1 MKIVGILLA
10 AGRGKRFDATGER
23 NKLLA
28 QLPDGQPVVVA
39 SAMAMLGALPQVV
52 AVVRDGDDE
61 VAVLLRGLGCTVTP
75 CLDAGLGMAASLVH
89 GLRHS
94 PPGADG
100 WVIGLGDMPFVHADT
115 ITSLCAAIA
124 EGATIAAPFYGG
136 RRGNPVAFHKTH
148 LAELMA
154 LQGDRGARE
163 LLEAQ
168 RVTEVS
174 VDDPGIFPD
183 IDTVADLGRMD
194 QTAPRF

>member
-10 AGRGKRFDATGER
+10 AGRGQRFDASGER

-28 QLPDGQPVVVA
+28 KLADGQPVLAA
-39 SAMAMLGALPQVV
+39 SAEAMLGALPEVL

-61 VAVLLRGLGCTVTP
+61 VAALLRSMGCKVTA

-94 PPGADG
+94 AADCDG
-100 WVIGLGDMPFVHADT
+100 WIIALADMPFVQAT
-115 ITSLCAAIA
+115 TVTALCAAIE
-124 EGATIAAPFYGG
+124 EGATIAAPFYAG

-148 LAELMA
+148 LEALLA
-154 LQGDRGARE
+154 LQGDSGARH
-163 LLEAQ
+163 LLDAQ

-183 IDTVADLGRMD
+183 IDTPADL
-194 QTAPRF
+194 TAL